1 MPRLPKRPADH
12 GLVQVVNAHPL
23 RGRVVIVVAATDVPG
38 KPADEA
44 GAVRTVL
51 AYVFDGLGLIGGC
64 ICAWILPGQAVQDG
78 LCQDLSLGSVDV
90 RGAQLVLTML
100 D

>member
-1 MPRLPKRPADH
+1 MVDSY
-12 GLVQVVNAHPL
+12 PL
-23 RGRVVIVVAATDVPG
+23 HGRVVIVVAAADAPG
-38 KPADEA
+38 VPADEA
-44 GAVRTVL
+44 RAVRAVL
-51 AYVFDGLGLIGGC
+51 AYVLDGLGLVGGC
-64 ICAWILPGQAVQDG
+64 ICAWILPSQVIQDG